1 MVQSPSFRISVR
13 DLGIF
18 VLSLPTFGFIAC
30 VLLSLIYN
38 FEGSTATHCG
48 VTNCSAPQ
56 TIPLV
61 ISKAPLVLKTPSE
74 LGDEFVFQRMCEP
87 AEFVAVASA
96 AGASN
101 GLWFVKNNFR
111 PWFI

>member
-1 MVQSPSFRISVR
+1 MIVIANLNEDKMVQSPSFRISVR

-56 TIPLV
+56 T
-61 ISKAPLVLKTPSE
+61 
-74 LGDEFVFQRMCEP
+74 GDF
-87 AEFVAVASA
+87 
-96 AGASN
+96 
-101 GLWFVKNNFR
+101 
-111 PWFI
+111 